1 MMFKSKTHPQFDFA
15 IDYLTYFRMAE
26 SSYEFSLF
34 SSIGWHRI
42 NDEAFDKF
50 VCEKKG
56 YKYEPN
62 ENGVMDF
69 RDKTTFPY
77 PSFGEMKP
85 KSMDGYIKKYNFEY
99 AGMSDDEVHIY
110 RDDEGE
116 YVSGF
121 AKD

>member
-1 MMFKSKTHPQFDFA
+1 M
-15 IDYLTYFRMAE
+15 
-26 SSYEFSLF
+26 
-34 SSIGWHRI
+34 
-42 NDEAFDKF
+42 AFDKF

-56 YKYEPN
+56 YKYEPD

-116 YVSGF
+116 YVSIYRLF
-121 AKD
+121 NLYIVVFYLYTTIYSMLFLLYINMYVFQYLSHTKTTF